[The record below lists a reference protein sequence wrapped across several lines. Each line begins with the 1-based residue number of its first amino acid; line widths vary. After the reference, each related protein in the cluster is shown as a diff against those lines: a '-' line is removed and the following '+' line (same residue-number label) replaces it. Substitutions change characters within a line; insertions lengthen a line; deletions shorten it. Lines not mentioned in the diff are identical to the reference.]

1 MAPCLLTLAALRD
14 ERGPALLGVTLKYPP
29 VQLTAAPAEQ
39 LQVTG
44 ARADVAYAHAARFE
58 EHHGRLLGADLEI
71 ELAIPSQMGLASAT
85 ITGLCAARALA
96 RLHGL
101 PDSPADLALA
111 AGVAPDDGLAVRAFE
126 TGGLLAA
133 GPEGQALRRATL
145 PGGDEERDW
154 AFVLVLPRVPPGTPE
169 DLEDRRRRDLWRAA
183 AALDPAE
190 SQRAAAQL
198 WQAVAADEIADF
210 AAALTRLQS
219 QTGAALAQIG
229 ALPPLSDA
237 ERETLATME
246 QQGALA
252 WGRAP
257 TGLGLYGLVRG
268 AAATHRL
275 RHALGRQIGHGGG
288 TVMATI
294 GG

>member
-1 MAPCLLTLAALRD
+1 MAPCLLTLAALRAD
-14 ERGPALLGVTLKYPP
+14 DGPQLLGITLKYPP
-29 VQLTAAPAEQ
+29 VQLTAAPAAQ
-39 LQVTG
+39 LLVTG

-85 ITGLCAARALA
+85 ITGLCAARGLA

-126 TGGLLAA
+126 TGGLLAV
-133 GPEGQALRRATL
+133 GPAGQALRRAAL
-145 PGGDEERDW
+145 PGGDAERDW
-154 AFVLVLPRVPPGTPE
+154 VFVLVLPRVPPGTPE
-169 DLEDRRRRDLWRAA
+169 DLEDRRRRALWRAA

-190 SQRAAAQL
+190 SQGAAAAL
-198 WQAVAADEIADF
+198 WQALAADEIADF
-210 AAALTRLQS
+210 AAALMRLQA
-219 QTGAALAQIG
+219 QTDAALAQIG
-229 ALPPLSDA
+229 ELPPLSDA
-237 ERETLATME
+237 ERAALTAME

-252 WGRAP
+252 HGRAA

-268 AAATHRL
+268 EAATHRL
-275 RHALGRQIGHGGG
+275 RNALGRQIGHSGG